1 MAYRIVKSGKIVYG
15 VGGRGMSRGVVA
27 RVGQVFEEIS
37 NDHDPAYFEE
47 VVRNPRHDADDP
59 ASGPEWVPVGS
70 AEASV
75 VEEQEDDEDPSE
87 HGHDANDGHR
97 HRVDYEAV
105 SNEDLELLL
114 ADHDVDAKEIEGTGA
129 QGKVLKKDMVDAL
142 IAVHEGVGPQAA
154 EDE

>member
-37 NDHDPAYFEE
+37 NDPDPTYFEE
-47 VVRNPRHDADDP
+47 VAHNPDHDPDDDS
-59 ASGPEWVPVGS
+59 SGPEWVPVGS

-75 VEEQEDDEDPSE
+75 AAKEPAE
-87 HGHDANDGHR
+87 HGHESDGAHS
-97 HRVDYEAV
+97 HRVDYEAM

-114 ADHDVDAKEIEGTGA
+114 ADHDVDAKEIKGTGA

-142 IAVHEGVGPQAA
+142 IAVHQGVDAQVA